1 MCVLCRDTFSRSDI
15 LKRHFQK
22 CSIRRGN
29 PNGVSHLSHAQAH
42 LKKSHPG
49 PHKSTPSMS
58 NENDLMGANGM
69 NSMTD
74 PALQHPFGVIPDGSV
89 PDAGSNLTGE
99 QAEELSRAN
108 SLKRLSIGGG
118 GRDRRSLAGPGP
130 GGSNRASFDQ
140 SYAGGLPSTMPPGMN
155 PSLAFNMPNGQNG
168 HSYSQNYDFAGNGS
182 SIPPSVAELQNI
194 SSARTH
200 ALPIFTG
207 SANSDPQLWSQLF
220 QPTTQDG
227 FMNTY
232 NSNLSTSQLS
242 VKAEPN
248 SNALF
253 TGVYPSIGFSQNT
266 GVPNWNFQNDP
277 VEQISS
283 RLIRFCFPTTIQM
296 SSRTVGIRNN
306 LSADNIK
313 HFLDHYTSFQGHF
326 PVIHMPTFRMAEAYD
341 GLLLGMI
348 CIGAVYS
355 ERITPTQVRDMM
367 EHVKTVIERES
378 NVYAMISRE
387 HDNNGYGNK
396 TIGSNNLE
404 LEEISAIFMMQVL
417 FTWHGTP
424 VQREKARRE
433 FPLIISLAKRVG
445 LTKPMTAAPLSVLH
459 QPNVSV
465 EHFNVASFDW
475 NAWVEQEK
483 RSRLLYTI
491 FLIDAAM
498 ALYFN
503 VEPLFNSYEI
513 QIPLPADDAAWD
525 ASTSAQCAEA
535 LGLHGPLAARDR
547 NHEGSRRAKQPEMH
561 SALKA
566 LMHDVYD
573 LQPQTTNL
581 YSKFVLVHALHVQL
595 WLAQRQISNDSLQLS
610 SHSQPFATSGTSTP
624 MSQIDWVTRSVDP
637 AGSGASS
644 NNTSGRVTPVETDGH
659 QLLKR
664 VNHAFDK
671 WKKVWDKDMEVQYP
685 PSSTSYRRFGFC
697 RDGAHFYYLAKYL
710 MQSVYD
716 RRMPPDQRCTQI
728 FTLLK
733 SAKNHVVS
741 DSAKRG
747 EELGSVSDIDKD
759 YGVTNLTLD
768 MAKLFKPINKQIDSP
783 VAGVHTHIKFE

>member
-1 MCVLCRDTFSRSDI
+1 
-15 LKRHFQK
+15 
-22 CSIRRGN
+22 
-29 PNGVSHLSHAQAH
+29 
-42 LKKSHPG
+42 
-49 PHKSTPSMS
+49 
-58 NENDLMGANGM
+58 
-69 NSMTD
+69 
-74 PALQHPFGVIPDGSV
+74 
-89 PDAGSNLTGE
+89 
-99 QAEELSRAN
+99 
-108 SLKRLSIGGG
+108 
-118 GRDRRSLAGPGP
+118 
-130 GGSNRASFDQ
+130 
-140 SYAGGLPSTMPPGMN
+140 
-155 PSLAFNMPNGQNG
+155 
-168 HSYSQNYDFAGNGS
+168 
-182 SIPPSVAELQNI
+182 
-194 SSARTH
+194 
-200 ALPIFTG
+200 
-207 SANSDPQLWSQLF
+207 
-220 QPTTQDG
+220 
-227 FMNTY
+227 
-232 NSNLSTSQLS
+232 
-242 VKAEPN
+242 
-248 SNALF
+248 
-253 TGVYPSIGFSQNT
+253 
-266 GVPNWNFQNDP
+266 
-277 VEQISS
+277 
-283 RLIRFCFPTTIQM
+283 
-296 SSRTVGIRNN
+296 
-306 LSADNIK
+306 
-313 HFLDHYTSFQGHF
+313 
-326 PVIHMPTFRMAEAYD
+326 MPTFRMAEAYD

-378 NVYAMISRE
+378 NVYATISRE

-433 FPLIISLAKRVG
+433 FPLIISLAKRAG
-445 LTKPMTAAPLSVLH
+445 LTQPMTAAPLSVLH

-513 QIPLPADDAAWD
+513 HIPLPADDAAWD
-525 ASTSAQCAEA
+525 ASTSMQCAEA

-685 PSSTSYRRFGFC
+685 PSSTGYRRFGFC

-710 MQSVYD
+710 MQNGYD

-783 VAGVHTHIKFE
+783 VAGVHTHQV